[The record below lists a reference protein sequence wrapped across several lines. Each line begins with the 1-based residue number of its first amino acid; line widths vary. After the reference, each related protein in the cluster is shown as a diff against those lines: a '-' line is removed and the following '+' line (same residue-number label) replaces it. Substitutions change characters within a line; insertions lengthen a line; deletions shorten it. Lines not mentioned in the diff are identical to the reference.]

1 LVKNIISIIFDFL
14 NQNLFTMK
22 KIFSIFVLFFAF
34 TFVANA
40 QENFSD
46 EVREKTKKQAYEI
59 AAYFNITEVTQIK
72 DIQSM
77 LLHKHK
83 VETTDFD
90 AQRKSNIST
99 SLKDK
104 FKSMLNKEQ
113 LLKLQNNEQILNKY
127 F

>member
-1 LVKNIISIIFDFL
+1 
-14 NQNLFTMK
+14 MK
-22 KIFSIFVLFFAF
+22 KIFSLFVLFFALSF
-34 TFVANA
+34 SANA
-40 QENFSD
+40 QENFSN
-46 EVREKTKKQAYEI
+46 EVVKEKTKKQAYEI
-59 AAYFNITEVTQIK
+59 ASYFNITEVSQIK

-77 LLHKHK
+77 LLHKQK

-90 AQRKSNIST
+90 AQRKSNISK

-113 LLKLQNNEQILNKY
+113 LLKLQNNEEILNKY

>member
-1 LVKNIISIIFDFL
+1 
-14 NQNLFTMK
+14 MK
-22 KIFSIFVLFFAF
+22 KIFSLFVLFFVF
-34 TFVANA
+34 SFSANA
-40 QENFSD
+40 QENFSN
-46 EVREKTKKQAYEI
+46 EVREKTKKQAYEL
-59 AAYFNITEVTQIK
+59 ATYFNITEVSQIK

-77 LLHKHK
+77 LLHKQK
-83 VETTDFD
+83 VETMNFD

-113 LLKLQNNEQILNKY
+113 LLKLQNNEEILNKY